1 MPSFSD
7 DALLQYAQIQK
18 FEKSNNTD
26 LKLLQEWLDRPEGG
40 DFFLRGREAEIWQSE
55 KDLVALS
62 SRQAEK
68 DSLTRIISDKLVPW
82 YHCRWGHRLKVLLI
96 QPNTT

>member
-1 MPSFSD
+1 MSFFPD

-18 FEKSNNTD
+18 FERSNNTD

-68 DSLTRIISDKLVPW
+68 DGLTRFISDKLVPW
-82 YHCRWGHRLKVLLI
+82 YHCRWGHRAKVLLI
-96 QPNTT
+96 EFSTT